1 MTIIRRLWYT
11 EHGRGWH
18 PSQKTA
24 PNYRDKGGSP
34 IEKNVR
40 VTDMH
45 GNEREPT
52 WPKRAEGLVKKG
64 RAYRLAED
72 HICLIDQT
80 ERQNVHAEEDR
91 TAVHPSDTQKISE
104 ETYMNAQE
112 NIKNEVIEAEANAE
126 EICTW
131 GKLSMDYVLDKIE
144 AVRKDSEYL
153 YKTVHAL
160 ETMQVSQGPEDIAG
174 QAKAQALA
182 DVVRC
187 RETTNQQLIQLYTR
201 MYDDLKP
208 VNKSG
213 ENTNTRLQALEMV
226 NHIIANTDE
235 MDNLPEILESMQNF
249 CDSLR
254 FI

>member
-1 MTIIRRLWYT
+1 
-11 EHGRGWH
+11 
-18 PSQKTA
+18 
-24 PNYRDKGGSP
+24 
-34 IEKNVR
+34 
-40 VTDMH
+40 MH

-72 HICLIDQT
+72 HICLIDPSDGQSD
-80 ERQNVHAEEDR
+80 HAEENC
-91 TAVHPSDTQKISE
+91 TAVHPSDIQKISE
-104 ETYMNAQE
+104 ETYMNTQE
-112 NIKNEVIEAEANAE
+112 NVKNEAIETEKIAE
-126 EICTW
+126 EIRSW

-160 ETMQVSQGPEDIAG
+160 EAMQVSQGPEDIAG

-208 VNKSG
+208 TGGSC
-213 ENTNTRLQALEMV
+213 ESTSTRLQALEMV
-226 NHIIANTDE
+226 KHLIVNADD
-235 MDNLPEILESMQNF
+235 MDDLPEILESMQNF

>member
-1 MTIIRRLWYT
+1 
-11 EHGRGWH
+11 
-18 PSQKTA
+18 
-24 PNYRDKGGSP
+24 
-34 IEKNVR
+34 
-40 VTDMH
+40 
-45 GNEREPT
+45 
-52 WPKRAEGLVKKG
+52 
-64 RAYRLAED
+64 
-72 HICLIDQT
+72 
-80 ERQNVHAEEDR
+80 
-91 TAVHPSDTQKISE
+91 
-104 ETYMNAQE
+104 MNTQE
-112 NIKNEVIEAEANAE
+112 NVKNEAIETEKIAE
-126 EICTW
+126 EIRSW

-208 VNKSG
+208 TGGSC
-213 ENTNTRLQALEMV
+213 ESTSTRQQALEMV
-226 NHIIANTDE
+226 KHLIVNADD
-235 MDNLPEILESMQNF
+235 MDDLPEILESMQNF

>member
-1 MTIIRRLWYT
+1 
-11 EHGRGWH
+11 
-18 PSQKTA
+18 
-24 PNYRDKGGSP
+24 
-34 IEKNVR
+34 
-40 VTDMH
+40 MH

-72 HICLIDQT
+72 HICLISETSDG
-80 ERQNVHAEEDR
+80 QNIHAVEDR
-91 TAVHPSDTQKISE
+91 QTAVRSSDIQKISE

-112 NIKNEVIEAEANAE
+112 NIKNEAIEAEAGAE
-126 EICTW
+126 EIRSW

-208 VNKSG
+208 TGGSC
-213 ENTNTRLQALEMV
+213 ESTSTRLQALEMV
-226 NHIIANTDE
+226 KLIIANTDD
-235 MDNLPEILESMQNF
+235 MDDLPEILESMQNF